1 MFKAFSCSFVTWILA
16 DRVPA
21 NPLLRGFFPD
31 PGQEK
36 GAKRHPAGELPLVNG
51 PSGLFLDAVH
61 FLKLL
66 MILWFQV

>member
-1 MFKAFSCSFVTWILA
+1 V
-16 DRVPA
+16 RV
-21 NPLLRGFFPD
+21 FPD